1 MAVGDLREGV
11 VVERTRKATL
21 RDVATKAG
29 VAESTVSRA
38 LTGSIAVAEDT
49 RARIFEVAERLNYAT
64 PRRSKPA
71 LPERKGLVGLVVAA
85 LHNSFYPY
93 LIERIHDE
101 LDALGYDLVLI
112 IDDISSAAAG
122 RKIQG
127 LIETAID
134 GVIFTTSAVESPA
147 VELLVGRGIPT
158 VLAVRSN
165 KRGNVTV
172 VESDNQMAGKE
183 AVTHLAAL
191 GHTRMGF
198 LLGPKDT
205 STSLDRFAGA
215 QEAARASGLEIA
227 DEHVLW
233 GSFSHESGYS
243 GLVHL
248 MGMNNRPTALFCGND
263 VVAIGAM
270 DAASKIGIVV
280 PRDLSIIGV
289 DDIPMASWSMIS
301 LTTVRQS
308 IAEIGTLAAR
318 RVAKQIELGG
328 NQQITHDILPTSL
341 VRRATTDRPG

>member
-1 MAVGDLREGV
+1 
-11 VVERTRKATL
+11 
-21 RDVATKAG
+21 
-29 VAESTVSRA
+29 VSRA

-49 RARIFEVAERLNYAT
+49 RARIFEEAERLNYGAS
-64 PRRSKPA
+64 RRSKA
-71 LPERKGLVGLVVAA
+71 VRPERKGLVGLVSAA
-85 LHNSFYPY
+85 LHNSFFPY

-101 LDALGYDLVLI
+101 LDTLGYDLVLI
-112 IDDISSAAAG
+112 IDDLSSAAAS

-134 GVIFTTSAVESPA
+134 GVIFTTSAVDSPA
-147 VELLVGRGIPT
+147 VELLVKRGIPT
-158 VLAVRSN
+158 VLAIRSN
-165 KRGNVTV
+165 KRGNVSV
-172 VESDNQMAGKE
+172 VESDNQMVGKE
-183 AVTHLAAL
+183 AMHHLAGL
-191 GHTRMGF
+191 GHTRIGF

-215 QEAARASGLEIA
+215 QEAAHALGLEIT
-227 DEHVLW
+227 DELVQW

-248 MGMNNRPTALFCGND
+248 MGIKNRPTAVFCGND

-301 LTTVRQS
+301 LTTMRQS

-318 RVAKQIELGG
+318 RVAKQIEVGG